1 MQVNAG
7 PQKYLFERNLRL
19 QKLLLSVT
27 ISKMNNGK
35 MSSLQENRK
44 GRLIRVC
51 WMPKEGHL
59 AASEMWRFH

>member
-44 GRLIRVC
+44 GCLIRVG

-59 AASEMWRFH
+59 GASEMWRFH